1 MDGTSRKRNELPK
14 IFVKKEPASP
24 DPPTSSRHRPPRLHL
39 SNGPTPPS
47 GPNAAATPRTA
58 NGHLA
63 TMQDVGMACLSP
75 GFATHDPAMR
85 DQLQRSISVR
95 EQQRSIIESRL
106 QRHVKGGERTG
117 GADPNSR
124 TDRDE
129 PPSARGGDR
138 SSAHT
143 PRRRPPSSLT
153 IVPPPHRAFANER
166 VVQSAPLHQSFTGRN
181 HPPPS
186 SHHGPPPTTHHHQQH
201 VNRLPPISDVFGL
214 DGPESSRSVRHPDEG
229 ASRQYFPATRPSYP
243 SPNNMVY
250 SRPREHRS
258 AEEAM
263 ANISGGREEL
273 LPRIIHYGGHQP
285 PTPPSPPQPQHTP
298 SKLGVHGIH
307 EQQPHS
313 AKRRR
318 TRAEYERDESMGSD
332 HGDREQE
339 AKRRKKEEFLAL
351 CAKAWELFHS

>member
-1 MDGTSRKRNELPK
+1 MWNARKRNELPK

-24 DPPTSSRHRPPRLHL
+24 DPPSRHRPPRLHL
-39 SNGPTPPS
+39 SHGPTPPS

-106 QRHVKGGERTG
+106 QRHVKGGEKTG
-117 GADPNSR
+117 GADSNSR
-124 TDRDE
+124 NDRED
-129 PPSARGGDR
+129 PLPSARGGDR

-143 PRRRPPSSLT
+143 PRRRPPNQLT

-181 HPPPS
+181 QPPPS
-186 SHHGPPPTTHHHQQH
+186 HHNPPPTHHHHQQ
-201 VNRLPPISDVFGL
+201 VNRLPPISDVFGP
-214 DGPESSRSVRHPDEG
+214 DGPDSSRSMRHPDDG

-243 SPNNMVY
+243 SPNNMSY
-250 SRPREHRS
+250 SRSREHRS

-263 ANISGGREEL
+263 ANISGGRDDL

-285 PTPPSPPQPQHTP
+285 PTPPSPPHPQHTP
-298 SKLGVHGIH
+298 SKPGAHGMH
-307 EQQPHS
+307 EQQGHS
-313 AKRRR
+313 SKRRR
-318 TRAEYERDESMGSD
+318 TRAEFERDESLGSD
-332 HGDREQE
+332 RGGSDSQE
-339 AKRRKKEEFLAL
+339 AKRRKKDKFLAL
-351 CAKAWELFHS
+351 CEQAWDLFHS